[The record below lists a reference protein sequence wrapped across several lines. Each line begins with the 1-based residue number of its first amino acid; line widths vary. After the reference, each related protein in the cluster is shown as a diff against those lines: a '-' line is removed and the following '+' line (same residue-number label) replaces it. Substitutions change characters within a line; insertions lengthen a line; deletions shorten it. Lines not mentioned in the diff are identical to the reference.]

1 MKFLFLIAF
10 LPLVGRLSRQF
21 DDEEAHLD
29 SDEFEDEETPPNFEE
44 TEDEEALPDFE
55 DNEEQTEAEPET
67 ESDGTCTP
75 DTEDVYNSDH
85 CQDTAENLY
94 CDIADMRKTCCK
106 TCRVFEAA
114 TDPECRDT
122 GRGCVSNKEQMCD
135 KWNRNRC
142 KLTCGLCTPGA

>member
-1 MKFLFLIAF
+1 MRFLFLIAF
-10 LPLVGRLSRQF
+10 LPLVMCGRLSRQF
-21 DDEEAHLD
+21 DDEE
-29 SDEFEDEETPPNFEE
+29 TPPDFEE
-44 TEDEEALPDFE
+44 TEEALPDFE